1 MFSPVRLPS
10 WPLAGRNSNYPAV
23 QILPASSLQEHQAAH
38 QIDLTFTFKE
48 ETTFAEGAQPV
59 LLTGLRVSM
68 SCSKSWYSQVLK
80 QDVTAGFYDHAQ
92 KSIIIP
98 DEQSFFFGMIDRD
111 EWKTTEEPQPLPEQP
126 QQSTLASGSLSV
138 GIVLVNPIAP
148 IGGLGTPDLTDLIS
162 EQSCEVR

>member
-1 MFSPVRLPS
+1 
-10 WPLAGRNSNYPAV
+10 
-23 QILPASSLQEHQAAH
+23 
-38 QIDLTFTFKE
+38 
-48 ETTFAEGAQPV
+48 
-59 LLTGLRVSM
+59 M